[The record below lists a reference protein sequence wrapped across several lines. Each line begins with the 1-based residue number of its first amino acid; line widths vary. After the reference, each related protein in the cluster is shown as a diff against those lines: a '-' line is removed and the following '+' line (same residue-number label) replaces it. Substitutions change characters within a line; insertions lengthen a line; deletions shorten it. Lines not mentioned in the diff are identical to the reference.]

1 MDESEELGRG
11 GLRLVEEALVFI
23 FICFLNYCQISVSY
37 SNAGVTSQSDF
48 LWRD

>member
-23 FICFLNYCQISVSY
+23 FICFFELLPNFSVL
-37 SNAGVTSQSDF
+37 Q
-48 LWRD
+48 